1 MYPLYKSKIVLKRK
15 IALMGV
21 FALGGVD
28 SFVCHT

>member
-21 FALGGVD
+21 FALGAL
-28 SFVCHT
+28 